1 MDCSMPGFLV
11 LQCLSAFTRTHVHW
25 VNDVI
30 QLSHPLSSPSPPALN
45 LSQHQDHFQWVGSSH
60 QVTKVLEVH
69 LQHQSFQWIFR
80 FDFLWGWLVWSPCY
94 PRYSQESSPA
104 QFKSINSSL
113 LGLLYGSILT
123 SIHDYWKTGDRPP
136 SLGLSLA
143 LSLPHTHG
151 ALGNCNG
158 TSELPTGGLKPDLI
172 KHTLLY
178 GQSDVSAF

>member
-11 LQCLSAFTRTHVHW
+11 LQYLSAFTRMHVHW

-45 LSQHQDHFQWVGSSH
+45 LSQHQGHFQWVDSSH

-113 LGLLYGSILT
+113 LSLLYGSILT
-123 SIHDYWKTGDRPP
+123 SIHDYWKTIASTVRIFMGKVM
-136 SLGLSLA
+136 SLLFNA
-143 LSLPHTHG
+143 LSRFVIDFLPRSKC
-151 ALGNCNG
+151 L
-158 TSELPTGGLKPDLI
+158 LI
-172 KHTLLY
+172 SWL
-178 GQSDVSAF
+178 QF